1 MPTAKQREAE
11 RAAAELEEAEAIAL
25 ADEKAEL
32 LVEHIFADAEET
44 GTCAVCVCYAL
55 FLAMVSN
62 LVELGYSSE
71 ELQRDVVWHA
81 ARSEGPLQ

>member
-11 RAAAELEEAEAIAL
+11 LEAAEELAL
-25 ADEKAEL
+25 ASEKAEV
-32 LVEHIFADAEET
+32 LVEHIFADAEESQ
-44 GTCAVCVCYAL
+44 TCAVCVCYAL
-55 FLAMVSN
+55 FLTLVSN